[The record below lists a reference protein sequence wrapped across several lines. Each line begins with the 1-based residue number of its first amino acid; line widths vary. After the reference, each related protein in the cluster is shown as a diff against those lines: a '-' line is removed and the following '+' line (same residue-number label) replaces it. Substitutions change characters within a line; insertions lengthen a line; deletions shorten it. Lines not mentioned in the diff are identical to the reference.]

1 MSASAIRFPF
11 AISARGAGAS
21 SARAEVIRQQIEQVL
36 FTNPG
41 ERVGHPSFG
50 CGIERLVFAG
60 AGAATI
66 AAAEYTISVALRQ
79 AMGALIELDGVR
91 VTAEETELLV
101 DILFT
106 VRATGEEMHMA
117 ATQPREGP
125 P

>member
-1 MSASAIRFPF
+1 MSFSSIRFPF
-11 AISARGAGAS
+11 AISARGAVAG

-41 ERVGHPSFG
+41 ERVGRPSFG

-60 AGAATI
+60 TGSAEI
-66 AAAEYTISVALRQ
+66 AAAEYTIGVNLRQ
-79 AMGALIELDGVR
+79 AMGEVIDVDAVR
-91 VTAEETELLV
+91 VTAADAEMLI

-106 VRATGEEMHMA
+106 IRVTGEEMHMA
-117 ATQPREGP
+117 ATQPLEGP